1 MTLEEIQQ
9 QHDGALMAT
18 YGRFPVALE
27 QGKGAV
33 ATDVDGRQYIDFGS
47 GIGVNSL
54 GYCDDGWAK
63 AVSEQAARLQHVS
76 NLYYQPVQVA
86 FAAELCAATG
96 MSRVFLANSGAEA
109 NECAIKLARKYS
121 RDTYGDDRYEIITL
135 RQSFHGRTMA
145 TLTATGQ
152 DALHVSFDPFIPG
165 FAYVPAGDIEALR
178 QAISARTCAV
188 MLECIQGEGGVIAQD
203 PAYLQAVEALCRE
216 HDLLLI
222 VDEVQTGAGRT
233 GKLLAS
239 ENAGSHPDV
248 VTMAKGLGGGL
259 PIGACLCNEKCKDV
273 MQPGSHG
280 STFGG
285 NPVVCAGARY
295 VLSRLTA
302 PGFLDEV
309 AQKGAYM
316 REKIAAMPHVCAV
329 RGQGMMIGILL
340 DEGLQ
345 ARAVAEQCLQN
356 GLLILTAKTLLRL
369 LPPLTISYEE
379 IDRGLAILQ
388 KVLEGAN

>member
-54 GYCDDGWAK
+54 GYCDDGWVK

-76 NLYYQPVQVA
+76 NLYYQPVQVD

-239 ENAGSHPDV
+239 ENAGIHPDV

-295 VLSRLTA
+295 VLSRLFGRGRA
-302 PGFLDEV
+302 KRRVYARKNRGDAACLR
-309 AQKGAYM
+309 GARTGHDDRYSAG
-316 REKIAAMPHVCAV
+316 RGAASPHRGGAMPAK
-329 RGQGMMIGILL
+329 RAADPDRQN
-340 DEGLQ
+340 
-345 ARAVAEQCLQN
+345 AAAAVA
-356 GLLILTAKTLLRL
+356 AA
-369 LPPLTISYEE
+369 
-379 IDRGLAILQ
+379 DHF
-388 KVLEGAN
+388 V